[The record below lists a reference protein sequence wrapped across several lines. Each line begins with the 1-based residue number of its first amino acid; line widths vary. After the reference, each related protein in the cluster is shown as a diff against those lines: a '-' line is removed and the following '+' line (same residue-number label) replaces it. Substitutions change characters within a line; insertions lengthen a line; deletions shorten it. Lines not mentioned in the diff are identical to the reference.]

1 MLQNLMGKRRRRRRS
16 ARSNFMRLVIT
27 YFGVLIPI
35 LFISFTMTESTI
47 GKLNLQERIAGE
59 QRMTRTIENV
69 KQMLFDT
76 KQNSIRFSNI
86 SALRPY
92 AFFQSPKT
100 EMNGVELLKIFTN
113 FDSNIKDIVLYFG
126 TGVVYGSSGM
136 SELSTYFRNKGVSTG
151 ADIADAIA
159 AIRSESDQIVLLDQ
173 SVNDGLFLLHYSNR
187 NTTAYVADFSVN
199 FVISVQQFAE
209 KLQSLMGPTL
219 SYVNVTLPN
228 GKKIHFKAE
237 NDQFSIVP
245 DEKFPENMDAFTI
258 TSGDI
263 SFSDLHVE
271 ALHDTEKMFA
281 DIRHD
286 QIKSYMMIAGGL
298 VLSMILVYIFSKIR
312 VQQITWLEML
322 LQGANLEPKKLNRGE
337 FAGLHNLILTRNKIG
352 ELQGKNLEYSRRS
365 VRQQLSHM
373 LTKGGISDENTIK
386 SLLKSCDIEWTA
398 KYYFIAGILFPI
410 DQEVAKIDKM
420 EQLLIH
426 DLSFRGTVGDHT
438 VLYCLAEA
446 QDTDLSQKSRL
457 TLGRSLQEV
466 LISEEIPNA
475 RIAFSAIFA
484 QFADASRAYA
494 QARKTME
501 YFVRETTPPG
511 QCMCWDDIIRSE
523 TQKKLVILDTNK
535 LVETIQSGNSVEA
548 GDELIR
554 LSATINAEGE
564 DDTHRA
570 ILRAQLLSQVANALH
585 KPLQSKFWNE
595 VSTIHLEN
603 STEFEQVVRSAMVEY
618 VIPQESN
625 DLYAKLSAY
634 VDANY
639 ASCDLTAEQ
648 VAKMGKITPQYLTRL
663 FKTRSGLSYMDY
675 VTQLRMKKACQL
687 LRTTN
692 LAVTEVVRQSGYI
705 DASSFRRKFRNVFNC
720 GVSEYRDLANPPQIP
735 PEMLPFN
742 ERPQSDPDGAQSAQ
756 NGTKSGKTAE

>member
-1 MLQNLMGKRRRRRRS
+1 
-16 ARSNFMRLVIT
+16 
-27 YFGVLIPI
+27 
-35 LFISFTMTESTI
+35 
-47 GKLNLQERIAGE
+47 
-59 QRMTRTIENV
+59 
-69 KQMLFDT
+69 
-76 KQNSIRFSNI
+76 
-86 SALRPY
+86 
-92 AFFQSPKT
+92 
-100 EMNGVELLKIFTN
+100 
-113 FDSNIKDIVLYFG
+113 
-126 TGVVYGSSGM
+126 
-136 SELSTYFRNKGVSTG
+136 
-151 ADIADAIA
+151 
-159 AIRSESDQIVLLDQ
+159 
-173 SVNDGLFLLHYSNR
+173 
-187 NTTAYVADFSVN
+187 
-199 FVISVQQFAE
+199 
-209 KLQSLMGPTL
+209 
-219 SYVNVTLPN
+219 
-228 GKKIHFKAE
+228 
-237 NDQFSIVP
+237 
-245 DEKFPENMDAFTI
+245 
-258 TSGDI
+258 
-263 SFSDLHVE
+263 
-271 ALHDTEKMFA
+271 
-281 DIRHD
+281 
-286 QIKSYMMIAGGL
+286 
-298 VLSMILVYIFSKIR
+298 
-312 VQQITWLEML
+312 
-322 LQGANLEPKKLNRGE
+322 
-337 FAGLHNLILTRNKIG
+337 
-352 ELQGKNLEYSRRS
+352 
-365 VRQQLSHM
+365 M

-523 TQKKLVILDTNK
+523 PQKKLVILDTNK

>member
-1 MLQNLMGKRRRRRRS
+1 MLRAYTNNRRRRRPRG
-16 ARSNFMRLVIT
+16 NLVQLIVT
-27 YFGVLIPI
+27 YCGVLIPI
-35 LFISFTMTESTI
+35 MLICFTITESTI
-47 GKLNLQERIAGE
+47 KKLNARANTAGE
-59 QRMTRTIENV
+59 QRMARTVDNV
-69 KQMLFDT
+69 GQMLFNA
-76 KQNSIRFSNI
+76 KQNAVRFSNTN
-86 SALRPY
+86 ALRPY
-92 AFFQSPKT
+92 TLLRSAQAAK
-100 EMNGVELLKIFTN
+100 EGVELLQMFTLY
-113 FDSNIKDIVLYFG
+113 DAGVTDIVAYYG
-126 TGVVYGSSGM
+126 GESVYGSTGKSTLEIYFGQTRSCKKDSVDDVIQAIH
-136 SELSTYFRNKGVSTG
+136 SEK
-151 ADIADAIA
+151 DEI
-159 AIRSESDQIVLLDQ
+159 ELLWQ
-173 SVNDGLFLLHYSNR
+173 KDGNWFLFLHYPNR
-187 NTTAYVADFSVN
+187 LATAYTDDFSIN
-199 FVISVQQFAE
+199 FVVSMQQFIE
-209 KLQSLMGPTL
+209 KLQGLMDPTL
-219 SYVNVTLPN
+219 SYVDVTLPN

-337 FAGLHNLILTRNKIG
+337 FAGLHNLILSRNKIG

-420 EQLLIH
+420 ERLLIH

-523 TQKKLVILDTNK
+523 PQKKLVILDTNK

-603 STEFEQVVRSAMVEY
+603 STEFEQIVRSAMVEY

>member
-1 MLQNLMGKRRRRRRS
+1 MLQFTGQLRRKRRE
-16 ARSNFMRLVIT
+16 NFTRMVIT

-35 LFISFTMTESTI
+35 LLISFIMTESTI
-47 GKLNLQERIAGE
+47 SKMNMEEQVAGE
-59 QRMTRTIENV
+59 QRMSRTVESLNRFF
-69 KQMLFDT
+69 LDF
-76 KQNSIRFSNI
+76 KQNSLRFSAL

-92 AFFQSPKT
+92 TFFQSPQT
-100 EMNGVELLKIFTN
+100 EKAGVEMLRTFTN
-113 FDSNIKDIVLYFG
+113 YDSSVGDIVIYYG
-126 TGVVYGSSGM
+126 SNVVYASNGM
-136 SELSTYFRNKGVSTG
+136 SELETYFGKNKSCLSASVT
-151 ADIADAIA
+151 DAIA
-159 AIRSESDQIVLLDQ
+159 AIRSPEDEIELLKQ
-173 SVNDGLFLLHYSNR
+173 YTGDGLLLLHHSTSS
-187 NTTAYVADFSVN
+187 TTAYTDDFSIN
-199 FVISVQQFAE
+199 FVVSMQQFIE
-209 KLQSLMGPTL
+209 KLQGLMDPTL
-219 SYVNVTLPN
+219 SYVDVTLPN

-337 FAGLHNLILTRNKIG
+337 FAGLHNLILSRNKIG

-523 TQKKLVILDTNK
+523 PQKKLVILDTNK

-639 ASCDLTAEQ
+639 TSCDLTAEQ

>member
-1 MLQNLMGKRRRRRRS
+1 MLRAYTNNRRRRRPRG
-16 ARSNFMRLVIT
+16 NLVQLIVT
-27 YFGVLIPI
+27 YCGVLIPI
-35 LFISFTMTESTI
+35 MLICFTITESTI
-47 GKLNLQERIAGE
+47 KKLNAQANTAGE
-59 QRMTRTIENV
+59 QRMARTVDNV
-69 KQMLFDT
+69 GQMLFNA
-76 KQNSIRFSNI
+76 KQNAVRFSNTN
-86 SALRPY
+86 ALRPY
-92 AFFQSPKT
+92 TLLRSAQAAK
-100 EMNGVELLKIFTN
+100 EGVELLQMFTLY
-113 FDSNIKDIVLYFG
+113 DAGVTDIVAYYG
-126 TGVVYGSSGM
+126 GESVYGSTGKSTLEIYFGQTRSCKKDSVDDVIQAIH
-136 SELSTYFRNKGVSTG
+136 SEK
-151 ADIADAIA
+151 DEI
-159 AIRSESDQIVLLDQ
+159 ELLWQ
-173 SVNDGLFLLHYSNR
+173 KDGNWFLFLHYPNR
-187 NTTAYVADFSVN
+187 LATAYTDDFSIN
-199 FVISVQQFAE
+199 FVVSMQQFIE
-209 KLQSLMGPTL
+209 KLQGLMDPTL
-219 SYVNVTLPN
+219 SYVDVTLPN

-286 QIKSYMMIAGGL
+286 KIKSYMMIAGGL

-337 FAGLHNLILTRNKIG
+337 FAGLHNLILSRNKIG

-523 TQKKLVILDTNK
+523 PQKKLVILDTNK
-535 LVETIQSGNSVEA
+535 LVEPIQSGNSVEA